1 MPYDPTYPPQ
11 DAEIESAPLRSQFT
25 SLKDLIDTVP
35 TITSAV
41 VDAVNTLPA
50 GDAATVDVSVV
61 GGVLHLSFGIPEG
74 QSGPPG
80 EVTQEELDNA
90 IANTLALTSN
100 NSNAVAMMGE
110 SADTSYNQPQM
121 QNLLNKMDEL
131 INALR
136 RGA

>member
-11 DAEIESAPLRSQFT
+11 DAEIESAPLRVQFQG
-25 SLKDLIDTVP
+25 LKTLIDAVP

-80 EVTQEELDNA
+80 EVTQEDLDNA
-90 IANTLALTSN
+90 IIGALAQTSN
-100 NSNAVAMMGE
+100 NSNGVAMLGE

-121 QNLLNKMDEL
+121 QSLLNKMDEL
-131 INALR
+131 ITALR
-136 RGA
+136 RGV